1 MVQALLD
8 RPERRS
14 EESRGAPSLSGRRE
28 GALHGASF
36 QGYFIRIVWV
46 QWCPAVR
53 AGYTPLRAP
62 DESSPGRPSLA
73 QAKTPLLE
81 TALPKTAPVRA
92 ARLKSAPRKTAP
104 TKTTPLKT
112 TWLKFVPLSIAP
124 AKRPDRLQTAGP
136 FTAAAGRR
144 RHVGPALVT
153 GHPSAMLPTPSERR
167 PTHRGFRGPF
177 ICFPMEGWGHLR
189 TFVENSS
196 SSTQQSMGS
205 AR

>member
-1 MVQALLD
+1 VAAFFCPNGLGTTDQAEEAD
-8 RPERRS
+8 RGK
-14 EESRGAPSLSGRRE
+14 SRGTVPIGAPGGRPPGRLVPGVLHQDSMGALAPSGARGLHAPPGAGRE
-28 GALHGASF
+28 
-36 QGYFIRIVWV
+36 
-46 QWCPAVR
+46 
-53 AGYTPLRAP
+53 
-62 DESSPGRPSLA
+62 LA
-73 QAKTPLLE
+73 W
-81 TALPKTAPVRA
+81 APVVGTSEVPTAEDCTPEDRTCERCTA
-92 ARLKSAPRKTAP
+92 QVCLPASLKIA
-104 TKTTPLKT
+104 
-112 TWLKFVPLSIAP
+112 PLSIAP

-167 PTHRGFRGPF
+167 PTHRGFWGPF
-177 ICFPMEGWGHLR
+177 ICFPMEGRGPLR

>member
-28 GALHGASF
+28 GALLGASF
-36 QGYFIRIVWV
+36 QGYFVRIVWV
-46 QWCPAVR
+46 HWRPAVR

-92 ARLKSAPRKTAP
+92 ARLKTAPRKTAP
-104 TKTTPLKT
+104 AKTTPLKT
-112 TWLKFVPLSIAP
+112 TSLKFAPLTIAP

-167 PTHRGFRGPF
+167 PTHRGFWGPF
-177 ICFPMEGWGHLR
+177 ICFLMEGWGHLR

-196 SSTQQSMGS
+196 SSIQQSMGS